1 MPKNT
6 SPHRFGSAGPMLL
19 TQRQAAELL
28 GIPPEALRRMAT
40 RGAVPSFKVGSRRIY
55 RRSDLDSWISS
66 EKRPRRWTRW
76 VEALKR
82 YLSRF

>member
-28 GIPPEALRRMAT
+28 GIPREVLRCKAA
-40 RGAVPSFKVGSRRIY
+40 RGVVPSFRAGTFRKYSR
-55 RRSDLDSWISS
+55 SGL
-66 EKRPRRWTRW
+66 
-76 VEALKR
+76 VH
-82 YLSRF
+82 